1 MELKTDTPKKNKKR
15 GSRRESGIKFTA
27 SKIKAMMS
35 MLENTRDEE
44 IPCDE
49 VHAMLAQFA
58 EAVTLGDDASELMPL
73 VQQHL
78 DLCAGCREEF
88 EAVLEI
94 LNSPWGKPG

>member
-1 MELKTDTPKKNKKR
+1 MEPKNQQSDNSPKPRVPRSNDKTTS
-15 GSRRESGIKFTA
+15 SRV
-27 SKIKAMMS
+27 KAMVRL
-35 MLENTRDEE
+35 LEKTHDEE

-58 EAVTLGDDASELMPL
+58 EAVTLKEDASQLMPL

-88 EAVLEI
+88 EAVLRI
-94 LNSPWGKPG
+94 LNAPNDH